1 MLKRVYQFFY
11 HCIYFIIST
20 YFLKILTLNKSISMK
35 EFVNDIQN
43 LIVKH
48 WGKLIVLSVLV
59 FFIVS
64 FTFNYN
70 DVVRGFNDGYN
81 SVRNK

>member
-20 YFLKILTLNKSISMK
+20 YFLKTLTLNKTISMK

-48 WGKLIVLSVLV
+48 WGKLLILV
-59 FFIVS
+59 VIRFIL
-64 FTFNYN
+64 
-70 DVVRGFNDGYN
+70 
-81 SVRNK
+81 